1 MLVYHKTLPYRI
13 FTVFNY
19 IFLITISIGCMLPLY
34 HLLMVSFS
42 DTSAANAGLVTF
54 WPIDFT
60 IEAYEKTFANENF
73 LTSLGVSIK
82 RTVLGTALALAVNAV
97 AAYALSKD
105 NRVFR
110 GRNVYLWYFVI
121 TMLFNAGLVPGY
133 ILIQKL
139 GLLNNLLALI
149 LPGLV
154 AVYNVILLLNFF
166 RAVPKELEEAT
177 FIDGAGHFRTF
188 IAIYLPLSLPAL
200 ATIGLFT
207 MVGHWNAYFDGLIY
221 MKGVENL
228 PLASFMQTLIVQGS
242 TTGFD
247 QAVIAN
253 MSQRTLRASQIFIS
267 ALPILIIYP
276 FLQRF
281 FVKGIVIGA
290 VKE

>member
-1 MLVYHKTLPYRI
+1 LYHKTLPYRI
-13 FTVFNY
+13 FSVFNY
-19 IFLITISIGCMLPLY
+19 LFLALVSIACLLPLY

-42 DTSAANAGLVTF
+42 NTSAANAGLVTF
-54 WPIDFT
+54 WPIGFT
-60 IEAYEKTFANENF
+60 VEAYIKTFDNTNF
-73 LTSLGVSIK
+73 ITSLWVSIK
-82 RTVLGTALALAVNAV
+82 RTVIGTALALAVNSA
-97 AAYALSKD
+97 AAYALSKN

-110 GRNVYLWYFVI
+110 GRNVYLWYFII
-121 TMLFNAGLVPGY
+121 TMLFNAGLVPSY
-133 ILIQKL
+133 ILILRL

-166 RAVPKELEEAT
+166 RTVPKELEEAT
-177 FIDGAGHFRTF
+177 FIDGAGHFRSF
-188 IAIYLPLSLPAL
+188 ISIYLPISLPAL
-200 ATIGLFT
+200 ATISLFT

-228 PLASFMQTLIVQGS
+228 PLASFMQTLIVQGN

-247 QAVIAN
+247 PDVIAN
-253 MSQRTLRASQIFIS
+253 ISQRTLRASQIFIG
-267 ALPILIIYP
+267 ALPILIVYP

>member
-1 MLVYHKTLPYRI
+1 MYHKTVPYRI
-13 FTVFNY
+13 FSVFNY
-19 IFLITISIGCMLPLY
+19 IFLGIVSILCLMPLY

-42 DTSAANAGLVTF
+42 DTAAANAGLVTL

-60 IEAYEKTFANENF
+60 LEAYARTFENDNF
-73 LTSLGVSIK
+73 TTSLMVSLK
-82 RTVLGTALALAVNAV
+82 RTILGTAMALVVNAM

-105 NRVFR
+105 SRIFH
-110 GRNVYLWYFVI
+110 GRNVYLWYFVV
-121 TMLFNAGLVPGY
+121 TMLFSAGLVPGY
-133 ILIQKL
+133 ILILKL
-139 GLLNNLLALI
+139 GLLNNIFALI

-166 RAVPKELEEAT
+166 RSVPKELEEAT
-177 FIDGAGHFRTF
+177 FIDGAGYFRTF
-188 IAIYLPLSLPAL
+188 ISIYIPISMPAI
-200 ATIGLFT
+200 ATIALFT

-242 TTGFD
+242 QTGFD
-247 QAVIAN
+247 LLQIKN
-253 MSQRTLRASQIFIS
+253 MSERTLRASQIFIS
-267 ALPILIIYP
+267 ALPILIVYP
-276 FLQRF
+276 LLQRF

>member
-1 MLVYHKTLPYRI
+1 MYHKTVPYRI

-19 IFLITISIGCMLPLY
+19 ILLTLISLSCMLPLY

-42 DTSAANAGLVTF
+42 DTAPANAGLVTF
-54 WPIDFT
+54 WPVGFT
-60 IEAYEKTFANENF
+60 LEAYAKTFDNANF
-73 LTSLGVSIK
+73 LTSLWVSVK
-82 RTVLGTALALAVNAV
+82 RTVFGTGLALMVNSV

-105 NRVFR
+105 NHVFR
-110 GRNVYLWYFVI
+110 GRNVYLWYFVV
-121 TMLFNAGLVPGY
+121 TMLFSGGLVPGY
-133 ILIQKL
+133 ILILKL

-154 AVYNVILLLNFF
+154 AVYNIILLLNFF
-166 RAVPKELEEAT
+166 RTVPKELEEAT
-177 FIDGAGHFRTF
+177 FIDGAGYLRSF
-188 IAIYLPLSLPAL
+188 ISVYLPLSLPAI
-200 ATIGLFT
+200 ATIALFT

-221 MKGVENL
+221 MKGAENL

-247 QAVIAN
+247 PTVIAN
-253 MSQRTLRASQIFIS
+253 MSERTLRASQIFIS

>member
-1 MLVYHKTLPYRI
+1 MYHKTLPYRI
-13 FTVFNY
+13 FSVFNY
-19 IFLITISIGCMLPLY
+19 LFLALVSIACLLPLY

-42 DTSAANAGLVTF
+42 NTSAANAGLVTF
-54 WPIDFT
+54 WPIGFT
-60 IEAYEKTFANENF
+60 VEAYIKTFDNTNF
-73 LTSLGVSIK
+73 ITSLWVSIK
-82 RTVLGTALALAVNAV
+82 RTVIGTALALAVNSA
-97 AAYALSKD
+97 AAYALSKN

-110 GRNVYLWYFVI
+110 GRNVYLWYFII
-121 TMLFNAGLVPGY
+121 TMLFNAGLVPSY
-133 ILIQKL
+133 ILILRL

-166 RAVPKELEEAT
+166 RTVPKELEEAT
-177 FIDGAGHFRTF
+177 FIDGAGHFRSF
-188 IAIYLPLSLPAL
+188 ISIYLPISLPAL
-200 ATIGLFT
+200 ATISLFT

-228 PLASFMQTLIVQGS
+228 PLASFMQTLIVQGN

-247 QAVIAN
+247 PDVIAN
-253 MSQRTLRASQIFIS
+253 ISQRTLRASQIFIG
-267 ALPILIIYP
+267 ALPILIVYP

>member
-1 MLVYHKTLPYRI
+1 MYHKTLSYRM
-13 FTVFNY
+13 FNVFNY
-19 IFLITISIGCMLPLY
+19 VLLAVISIGCLLPLY

-42 DTSAANAGLVTF
+42 NTSAANAGLVSL
-54 WPIDFT
+54 WPIGFT
-60 IEAYEKTFANENF
+60 VEAYAKTFDNENF
-73 LTSLGVSIK
+73 ITSLLVSIK
-82 RTVLGTALALAVNAV
+82 RTVLGTALALAVNAI

-105 NRVFR
+105 NKVFR
-110 GRNVYLWYFVI
+110 GRNVYLWYFVV

-133 ILIQKL
+133 ILILKL
-139 GLLNNLLALI
+139 GLLNKLLALI

-154 AVYNVILLLNFF
+154 AVYNMILLLNFF
-166 RAVPKELEEAT
+166 RNVPKELEEAA
-177 FIDGAGHFRTF
+177 FIDGAGHLRSF
-188 IAIYLPLSLPAL
+188 ISIYLPVSLPAI
-200 ATIGLFT
+200 ATISLFT

-221 MKGVENL
+221 MKGAENL

-247 QAVIAN
+247 PAVIAN

-267 ALPILIIYP
+267 ALPILIVYP
-276 FLQRF
+276 LLQRF